1 MSSYVHQDISVSEIP
16 IGGFFWPFAI
26 RKETRIETDIRSDTT
41 DYRSV
46 LDENNRAASQK
57 LFELIGGKESLVDI
71 WVNWSIIED
80 EILLSVATGEMLVDI
95 AQQERSSDM
104 AASD

>member
-1 MSSYVHQDISVSEIP
+1 MSSYVHQDMSVSEIS
-16 IGGFFWPFAI
+16 IGGFFWPFTI
-26 RKETRIETDIRSDTT
+26 RKETRIETDLRSDIT

-46 LDENNRAASQK
+46 LDENNQAASQK

-80 EILLSVATGEMLVDI
+80 EILLSVATGERLTDI
-95 AQQERSSDM
+95 ARQERSSGM
-104 AASD
+104 AVTE